1 MKKLHP
7 SAQFKKDYK
16 RYRHDS
22 QKKEALKD
30 VLNLLVNEQP
40 IPQKYKPHTLKGD
53 YKGCMECHIENDYL
67 LVWID
72 NKNNVIE
79 LVRLGSHS
87 ELFG

>member
-30 VLNLLVNEQP
+30 VLDLLVNEQP
-40 IPQKYKPHTLKGD
+40 IPQKYTPYTQG
-53 YKGCMECHIENDYL
+53 
-67 LVWID
+67 
-72 NKNNVIE
+72 
-79 LVRLGSHS
+79 RLQRLYGMSHR
-87 ELFG
+87 E